1 MLTTL
6 KKIFSSRAESNELAL
21 ATFNDTPAI
30 TTENSE
36 DSAYWQHIDQTFI
49 EMLLGVKSLISG
61 QISNLERSSLATMHK
76 QYLQNTMPEH
86 LVPRLPAIIP
96 KLMLALRDSDSNAS
110 DLAELLSGDVALVS
124 DVIQL
129 ANSAYYS
136 RSQFYD
142 SLEQAIVNIGF
153 SGIRQI
159 IVGAAMK
166 PILNTSS
173 GHFSSIASNYL
184 WDKSLYA
191 GQISDCAAKK
201 MREDRFHAYLASL
214 TMQSGMTMLSRE
226 LDKHFSPDNAP
237 RDRQFV
243 DAMNCYALE
252 ISARISQQW
261 QFPQAVSS
269 ALREQLATDN
279 VSKMSTLGGIIFIA
293 DKQAKTKLLM
303 KNGYLKTFDT
313 NLSGRI
319 PADMAAIFSD
329 YEKQL
334 DNKLE

>member
-1 MLTTL
+1 MLTAL
-6 KKIFSSRAESNELAL
+6 KKIFSSRTETIELTL
-21 ATFNDTPAI
+21 ASLNDEPAVS
-30 TTENSE
+30 TENSD

-49 EMLLGVKSLISG
+49 EMLLGVKSLVSG
-61 QISNLERSSLATMHK
+61 QISDFERSSLAAMHK
-76 QYLQNTMPEH
+76 QYLQDELPEH
-86 LVPRLPAIIP
+86 LVPRLPAVIP
-96 KLMLALRDSDSNAS
+96 KLMQALRNSDSNAS
-110 DLAELLSGDVALVS
+110 DLAELLSGDVVLVNE
-124 DVIQL
+124 VIQL

-173 GHFSSIASNYL
+173 GHFSGIASNYL
-184 WDKSLYA
+184 WDKSMYA
-191 GQISDCAAKK
+191 GQISDCVAKK

-226 LDKHFSPDNAP
+226 LDKYFSPYNAP
-237 RDRQFV
+237 RDQQFV
-243 DAMNCYALE
+243 DAMNCYALK
-252 ISARISQQW
+252 ISARISEQW
-261 QFPQAVSS
+261 QFPQAVSN

-279 VSKMSTLGGIIFIA
+279 VAKMSKLGGIIFLA
-293 DKQAKTKLLM
+293 DKLAKTNLLT

-313 NLSGRI
+313 DLSGRM
-319 PADMAAIFSD
+319 PAGMDAAFTD
-329 YEKQL
+329 CEKQL
-334 DNKLE
+334 DNNAE